1 MTLSG
6 HPCALTTFLLNNESI
21 IPVQTVKYAVSC
33 PLKIGKAVSVVQKLF
48 QLPVFRFYVAVVN
61 PGTIYLNKGINNLCI
76 PIGKQGVELVIFTY
90 V

>member
-33 PLKIGKAVSVVQKLF
+33 SLKIGKAVSVVQEFL

-61 PGTIYLNKGINNLCI
+61 PGTIYLNKSFLF
-76 PIGKQGVELVIFTY
+76 LYFFIFLFCY
-90 V
+90 FSNSDF